1 MKNIN
6 SRVRPYTIVFYG
18 NEMELKKILR
28 TNYERIA
35 HYAYILHDKCKYLDD
50 LKDDDGNYVH
60 RAGELEKAHF
70 HILVDFYNG
79 HTFMAVKKMFTTE
92 ADNPR
97 VEPVRD
103 RVAQYRYLIHAD
115 DPDKYQYEK
124 TAIVSNDINYYEK
137 LCKNGDRRDSD
148 NLAEQIINDLLAG
161 VSPRIMVSRYGR
173 DYVIHMRQYKECVD
187 EIRYWELEHPKRS
200 YEKPTL
206 QEDDTQMEIPFE

>member
-1 MKNIN
+1 MKKTS
-6 SRVRPYTIVFYG
+6 SRVRPYTIIFYG
-18 NEMELKKILR
+18 TEMELKKILR

-35 HYAYILHDKCKYLDD
+35 HYAYILHDKDKYLED
-50 LKDDDGNYVH
+50 LKDESGNYVH
-60 RAGELEKAHF
+60 RVGEIEKEHF
-70 HILVDFYNG
+70 HIIVDFYNG
-79 HTFMAVKKMFTTE
+79 HTFNAVKRMFTTPT
-92 ADNPR
+92 DNPR
-97 VEPVRD
+97 VEPISD
-103 RVAQYRYLIHAD
+103 RVAKYRYLIHAD

-173 DYVIHMRQYKECVD
+173 DYVVHMRQYKDCVD
-187 EIRYWELEHPKRS
+187 EIRYWDLEHPKRS

-206 QEDDTQMEIPFE
+206 LEEDTQIEIPFE